1 MKKILALIISVLSVI
16 SISVCFSSCDKTG
29 TGTESETASESV
41 PKVKLCM
48 TITDKEGQ
56 ALANT
61 QIYVSKSGEEVTY
74 KTDFLGYV
82 EIPEIETDETVI
94 IMTKNE
100 NGEETAGGD
109 IVIKYGD
116 AYKFDDKES
125 EKEKLTVFD
134 GVSVVTA
141 KFSITQDG
149 YFNCT
154 ELF

>member
-1 MKKILALIISVLSVI
+1 MKKVLALLVAVLSVI
-16 SISVCFSSCDKTG
+16 FVSVLFSSCDKSG
-29 TGTESETASESV
+29 IGGEEETASENT
-41 PKVKLCM
+41 PKVKLCA

-56 ALANT
+56 ALSNT
-61 QIYVSKSGEEVTY
+61 QIYVNNSGEELTY

-82 EIPEIETDETVI
+82 EIPDIEIDETVR

-100 NGEETAGGD
+100 NGEETAGED

-116 AYKFDDKES
+116 TYKFDEKES

-141 KFSITQDG
+141 KFSITENG